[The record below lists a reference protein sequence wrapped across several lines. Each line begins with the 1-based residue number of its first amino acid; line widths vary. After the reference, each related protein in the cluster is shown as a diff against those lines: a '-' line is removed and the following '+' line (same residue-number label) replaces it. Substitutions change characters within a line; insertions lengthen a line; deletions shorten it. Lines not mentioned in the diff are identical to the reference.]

1 MTSDTGAAFDFS
13 RLRRSPAAAPTLIF
27 VLAMLLLAP
36 ALSLGLNLY
45 DDGLRLYG
53 ATEVLAGRQPYH
65 DFFAYYGPAQYY
77 WLALLFAVFGAKILV
92 ARVAAGLV
100 AAAAAT
106 AAFVL
111 VRRAGFGSVWAL
123 LPALAVIVPLTL
135 GEYFYTCDPAFLL
148 VLLAGVVIV
157 SGDATPK
164 RGALAGACLGLASM
178 FRIDFAAY
186 GGVAALAALAANALG
201 APDVALAQR
210 RRSALRSC
218 LILFGA
224 AAVVALPVF
233 LGLALRGLRRE
244 IECLIWWPQHLMPLR
259 RLPYGFALHKLLR
272 ALPLAPSW
280 PMILSGSRLLVALT
294 PLLAALSAP
303 LLAAS
308 RVRALILGERSR
320 RTIFVFCAVAA
331 LTFSVYGF
339 GRASAVQLYP
349 LHVLSCCLVALLWA
363 AGVHGLAEPV
373 QAKIAPILATLLAL
387 VALLSLGARF
397 SERSAYFPE
406 PTSGLRVPTWMMWLP
421 RAVKAVTKY
430 AGGRPIL
437 VASERHDRVDINAA
451 TLYFLAKTPSA
462 TYFFDYLP
470 GLTTTEAV
478 QARIVEDLRRSQS
491 RAIVVWKHVFRDE
504 PNPSRLSSGVNLLD
518 GFIADEF
525 MVVEDT
531 PQYRVLARR

>member
-1 MTSDTGAAFDFS
+1 MTAEPGAAFDFS

-27 VLAMLLLAP
+27 VLAVLLLAP

-53 ATEVLAGRQPYH
+53 ATEILAGKQPYH

-77 WLALLFAVFGAKILV
+77 WPALLFAVFGAKALV
-92 ARVAAGLV
+92 ARVGAGLV
-100 AAAAAT
+100 AAT
-106 AAFVL
+106 AASASFVL
-111 VRRAGFGSVWAL
+111 IRRAGFGSVWAL
-123 LPALAVIVPLTL
+123 IPALAVVVPLTL
-135 GEYFYTCDPAFLL
+135 GEYFYTCDPALLL
-148 VLLAGVVIV
+148 VLLAGVVLAR
-157 SGDATPK
+157 GEATPR
-164 RGALAGACLGLASM
+164 RGAFAGACIGLAAM
-178 FRIDFAAY
+178 FRIDFATY
-186 GGVAALAALAANALG
+186 GGIAALAALTTNALS
-201 APDVALAQR
+201 APEVDLAAR
-210 RRSALRSC
+210 RRNALRSG
-218 LILFGA
+218 LTLFGA

-233 LGLALRGLRRE
+233 LALALRGLQRE
-244 IECLIWWPQHLMPLR
+244 IECLVWWPQHLMPLR
-259 RLPYGFALHKLLR
+259 RLPYGFALHKLLH
-272 ALPLAPSW
+272 AVPLAPSW
-280 PMILSGSRLLVALT
+280 PLVLSGSRLLVAIT
-294 PLLAALSAP
+294 PLLAAVSAL
-303 LLAAS
+303 LLAAP

-339 GRASAVQLYP
+339 GRTSAVQLYP

-373 QAKIAPILATLLAL
+373 QAKIAPLLATLLAL

-397 SERSAYFPE
+397 SERSAYLPE
-406 PTSGLRVPTWMMWLP
+406 PTSGLRVPTWMTWIP
-421 RAVKAVTKY
+421 RAVKTVTKY

-491 RAIVVWKHVFRDE
+491 RAIVVWKHAFRDE
-504 PNPSRLSSGVNLLD
+504 PNPSRLSSGINLLD
-518 GFIADEF
+518 RFIANEF